1 MKKIIDTILIL
12 FLLSNWTFAQEINC
26 VRKAYFGKTEICLPQ
41 IEGYQ
46 ECYSDSIVKQ
56 VADGTEVPVNMVLG
70 FYLNNETFE
79 KKDSLGLFSF
89 DNYFKVY
96 GTKQIKDYKAN
107 YELLKQMQEV
117 LAGNF
122 ISKNW
127 ELMLKEI
134 DKIGLELEIGVPTVI
149 KTYNLN
155 KNSFTYVMLARY
167 EIEGV
172 EPYTMAMTINGLLIN
187 ERLIWMAYYLNY
199 NGDKTILELQ
209 EKSNTILTKLLR
221 TEK

>member
-107 YELLKQMQEV
+107 YELLKQMQDV

>member
-1 MKKIIDTILIL
+1 M
-12 FLLSNWTFAQEINC
+12 LLTNWTSAQEANC
-26 VRKAYFGKTEICLPQ
+26 VRTAYFGESEICLPK

-46 ECYSDSIVKQ
+46 ESYLDSIVKQ
-56 VADGTEVPVNMVLG
+56 VADGTEVPANMVLG

-79 KKDSLGLFSF
+79 KKDSLGLFRF

-107 YELLKQMQEV
+107 SELLTQMQDI
-117 LAGNF
+117 LGSNF

-127 ELMLKEI
+127 ELMEKEI
-134 DKIGLELEIGVPTVI
+134 NKIGLEVEIGVPTII

-155 KNSFTYVMLARY
+155 EKSFTYVMLTRY
-167 EIEGV
+167 EIEGA
-172 EPYTMAMTINGLLIN
+172 EPYTLAMTINGLLIN

-199 NGDKTILELQ
+199 SGEETISRLQNKTNMILAELL
-209 EKSNTILTKLLR
+209 N